1 MESRGVGTGWLCI
14 AVLCS
19 GAALVV
25 KEGEPGHQSI
35 TQRDDVLEPTGA
47 PTTTAGDVDNL
58 MTCPTATPTPPQTGD
73 PFTTPVLTRAGNK
86 TQNAS
91 AVPVRYWAPVIFVV
105 VALFVLFFTYRRNKG
120 EDLGALDHLPIHD
133 TTPIISAPQVSPADG
148 DPLTVGCEDLE
159 LLSSPCVALGKPQ
172 PVPQFPH
179 PLLPHYAVEVG
190 DEVGQRSSLAGGE
203 EGVRET
209 PSPRAHRNHLL
220 RAGPPTTPA

>member
-120 EDLGALDHLPIHD
+120 EGSRDQSASASDSSDLGALDHLPIHD
-133 TTPIISAPQVSPADG
+133 TTPIISAPQEERKGSEKPPAPEHTETTFCEP
-148 DPLTVGCEDLE
+148 DP
-159 LLSSPCVALGKPQ
+159 PPPQ
-172 PVPQFPH
+172 P
-179 PLLPHYAVEVG
+179 
-190 DEVGQRSSLAGGE
+190 D
-203 EGVRET
+203 
-209 PSPRAHRNHLL
+209 
-220 RAGPPTTPA
+220 TPAAGSGPRCSGEPGAD